1 MRSGNKA
8 LLREK
13 DSFWGG
19 LMSADIIP
27 DPPHLVFHLV
37 NVLFYFLIF
46 DSFLFD
52 LIGQLGDRESGVYA
66 SCVLQKGLVNE
77 SVLALHTLLYVDFK
91 CA

>member
-1 MRSGNKA
+1 MTSGNKA
-8 LLREK
+8 FLREK

-19 LMSADIIP
+19 ILSAGIVP

-66 SCVLQKGLVNE
+66 SGVLQKGLVNE
-77 SVLALHTLLYVDFK
+77 SVLALHVVVRRV
-91 CA
+91 